1 MSRPRPIPTVS
12 RKLEV
17 PAWLWLILFITG
29 LSAALQFYTEFKEF
43 FQ

>member
-1 MSRPRPIPTVS
+1 MSLPKPIPTIR

-29 LSAALQFYTEFKEF
+29 LSATLQVYTEFFK
-43 FQ
+43 